1 MHSQNTDT
9 WHNRTHVAMPVDWPF
24 KLTDAEWRQ
33 KLNAEEHRVLR
44 EGGTERAGKGEFCK
58 FFPKTGYFAC
68 RACSHPLYSSRSKF
82 PDSGWD
88 AYSTCNRSFQ
98 YTNQL
103 DFFGNLRNTQPTG
116 LCSHRVLRDAT
127 DCRASALQA
136 FGLAISATSLDIS
149 TAARSKPFVPTAGR
163 TWDTCSLG
171 SATRPRTSATESTRS
186 AWCAL

>member
-1 MHSQNTDT
+1 MRKSTECCGRGGRRGQAKGNSANSSLRLATSPVAHAPTRYTRLAQSS
-9 WHNRTHVAMPVDWPF
+9 RT
-24 KLTDAEWRQ
+24 R
-33 KLNAEEHRVLR
+33 
-44 EGGTERAGKGEFCK
+44 GGTHTAHVTAVF
-58 FFPKTGYFAC
+58 T
-68 RACSHPLYSSRSKF
+68 
-82 PDSGWD
+82 
-88 AYSTCNRSFQ
+88 FQ

-103 DFFGNLRNTQPTG
+103 DFFGNLRNTQPTAG
-116 LCSHRVLRDAT
+116 LCSHRVLVLRDAT